1 MFGLGI
7 PELLLL
13 ILAFGILFFGGSKV
27 LDFSRALGRASG
39 EFKKG
44 KQEIEKEL
52 SADKTTTPSNTTSS
66 SEEV

>member
-7 PELLLL
+7 TEIIVI
-13 ILAFGILFFGGSKV
+13 ILAAAILLFGGKKIVEFARS
-27 LDFSRALGRASG
+27 LGRVSG

-52 SADKTTTPSNTTSS
+52 RE
-66 SEEV
+66 SEEKAEKSDSV